1 MTLKFICKSD
11 LKVIAILSETQF
23 LIIINLPN
31 LIQTLP

>member
-23 LIIINLPN
+23 SIIINLPN
-31 LIQTLP
+31 IIQTLP